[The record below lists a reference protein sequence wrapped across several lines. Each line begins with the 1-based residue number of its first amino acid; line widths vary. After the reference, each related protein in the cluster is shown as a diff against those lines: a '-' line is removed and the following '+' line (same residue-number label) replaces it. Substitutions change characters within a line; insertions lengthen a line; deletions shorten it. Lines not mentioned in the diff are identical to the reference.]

1 MYEFQRFPSKEFLQ
15 NQIDLIKSYME
26 NNLFIKKSI
35 ITFTPTRTNSYFLDF
50 TISIS
55 WVDANNQIRQIV
67 EPIYW

>member
-1 MYEFQRFPSKEFLQ
+1 
-15 NQIDLIKSYME
+15 ME

-55 WVDANNQIRQIV
+55 WIDTNNQIRQIV